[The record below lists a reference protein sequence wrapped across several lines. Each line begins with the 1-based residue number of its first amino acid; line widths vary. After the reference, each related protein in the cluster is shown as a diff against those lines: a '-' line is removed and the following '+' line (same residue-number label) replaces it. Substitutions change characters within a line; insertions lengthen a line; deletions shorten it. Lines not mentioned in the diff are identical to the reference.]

1 MTAYPTQARFMAMSR
16 LVVRVLGLAAL
27 LALPA
32 TGARAGSNDRLGT
45 SGALEL
51 LIPVGPRATALGPAV
66 AGDISGVESI
76 YWNPAGLATVQG
88 PEAMF
93 SHTQYFADMKVN
105 YAALAARAGNLGV
118 LGFSAKVLSVGEVIV
133 TTEQAPDG
141 TGETFDPTFA
151 VLGLSWA
158 RAFTDRVKFG
168 ANVNWV
174 NEHIQSMTANGV
186 ALDFGVQYATGWR
199 GLVFGM
205 AMKNFGNSMTF
216 SGENLD
222 VSVPPPGAEPGAT
235 NRILSF
241 STAAFEMPSY
251 FTLAANYELY
261 RKGENDLQ
269 FKVAFQNN
277 NFSGDNF
284 CGAAE
289 WSYKNMLALRGSWY
303 GTLTTETDPAT
314 GNESS
319 TFASGDNLYQGYALG
334 GGVTTRAGVAHLGV
348 DFAWRPVREFFD
360 DIYEVGLRVQ
370 F

>member
-1 MTAYPTQARFMAMSR
+1 MTAYPTQAGFMAMSR

-27 LALPA
+27 LALA
-32 TGARAGSNDRLGT
+32 AASARAGSNERLGT

-51 LIPVGPRATALGPAV
+51 LIPVGPRASALGPSITS
-66 AGDISGVESI
+66 DISGVEAT
-76 YWNPAGLATVQG
+76 YWNPAGLASVQG
-88 PEAMF
+88 PEVLF
-93 SHTQYFADMKVN
+93 SHTEYFADMKVN
-105 YAALAARAGNLGV
+105 YAAIAAHAGNLGV

-141 TGETFDPTFA
+141 TGETFNPTFA
-151 VLGLSWA
+151 VLGASWA

-168 ANVNWV
+168 ATVNLV

-205 AMKNFGNSMTF
+205 AMKNFGNAMSF
-216 SGENLD
+216 SGDNLD
-222 VSVPPPGAEPGAT
+222 VSVPPPGAEPGAS

-241 STAAFEMPSY
+241 TTAAFEMPSY

-269 FKVAFQNN
+269 FKAAFQNN

-289 WSYKNMLALRGSWY
+289 WSYKNTFALRGSWY
-303 GTLTTETDPAT
+303 GTLTTEVDPAS
-314 GNESS
+314 GSENS
-319 TFASGDNLYQGYALG
+319 TFASGDQLYRGYALG
-334 GGVTTRAGVAHLGV
+334 GGVTTRAGAAHIGI

-360 DIYEVGLRVQ
+360 DIYEAGVRLQ